1 MALIF
6 MQRKAVMNFTNGAL
20 NRTHVERMISVELNG
35 KNYQGILRHL
45 TPHVEGQDVHM
56 FITSSDN
63 AVIVGSLTV
72 APDQRIDLP

>member
-1 MALIF
+1 MAIIF
-6 MQRKAVMNFTNGAL
+6 MQRKAVMNFTVAGAL

-45 TPHVEGQDVHM
+45 THTWKDVHM

>member
-1 MALIF
+1 MD
-6 MQRKAVMNFTNGAL
+6 FTVAGAL

-35 KNYQGILRHL
+35 KNYQGILRHF
-45 TPHVEGQDVHM
+45 THTWKDVRM

-63 AVIVGSLTV
+63 AVIVGSIKV